1 MVFSDEDVA
10 LGLNALGRTREAEF
24 LRQWLSMRLLRV
36 ASEAADARAL
46 AIEHGRRLL
55 AAELLKAIETPES
68 ADARDDLASHVH
80 RPRQPVEYDVR
91 SRRRVP
97 DIAPDDAAEL
107 ERERSFGRAKRRSP
121 RADRRLAETEQA

>member
-1 MVFSDEDVA
+1 MVFSDEDLA

-24 LRQWLSMRLLRV
+24 LRQWLATRLIRV
-36 ASEAADARAL
+36 ASEVVDVRAL
-46 AIEHGRRLL
+46 SVEHGRRLL

-97 DIAPDDAAEL
+97 DVAPDDAAEL
-107 ERERSFGRAKRRSP
+107 ERERSFGRASRRSP